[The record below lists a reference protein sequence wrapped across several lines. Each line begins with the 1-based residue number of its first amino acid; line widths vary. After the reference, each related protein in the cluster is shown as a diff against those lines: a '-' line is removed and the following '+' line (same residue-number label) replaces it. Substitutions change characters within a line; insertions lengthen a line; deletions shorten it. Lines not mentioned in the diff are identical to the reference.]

1 MALSYPLCS
10 ATGWSNLE
18 LAGGIRVQMEIVV
31 VCCVFFFNLIFL
43 LPPFS
48 WKILFFF
55 FLGGGG
61 WRARWCNSPLPGP
74 NLEFFTHL

>member
-1 MALSYPLCS
+1 MALSYHLFS

-31 VCCVFFFNLIFL
+31 VCFFLIRFFFSLRFL
-43 LPPFS
+43 GR
-48 WKILFFF
+48 FFF
-55 FLGGGG
+55 FLGGG
-61 WRARWCNSPLPGP
+61 WRARWCNSLLP